1 MQSENN
7 FPSLSK
13 SKISKNDTLI
23 PKPIMK
29 YSDVLKQKKT
39 NVNNALKINDIS
51 NNEIKNENKTDLLI
65 NTISE
70 KTKKL
75 SIENNKSPIKHNLVK
90 PKPQDNI
97 NNKEDK
103 NKEEIQEKYQNHID
117 SIIKIQAWWRM
128 ISIVRSMKKINKE
141 KEDNKKKEDNKEN
154 EKKENIKKEPVIKK
168 TLPKK
173 PSFSDIVKL
182 TPPSSP
188 SPQTTTTSE
197 KVNIDKSTINSKK
210 SNKKNNNNKN
220 NEDENNNNVNS
231 EKKLKENE
239 RKKQTKSKKVNEELN
254 SIFKNMK
261 FMGLIEKE
269 IDDLTEKNTIVNG
282 KQFAKTKVITVKK
295 YSRNNSSSTFSIDDI
310 NDNAKETKKKG
321 GKNENKTSDKKS
333 FSKKKNVCFN
343 EKDEVFNEYNHVM
356 KKLDLHIRCDKK
368 SCLIDCY
375 RRLYKREW
383 EDDEETSEESSGS
396 SSNSESEESTENITT
411 TLKKKSDYLYNDI
424 YNPNYSKY
432 YSGSDFD
439 FGNRYFTGKE
449 RLKKALHLEPVEVTV
464 QKIIYQPMKYKQN
477 KRYQQKK
484 KNSNKRKQ
492 KAN

>member
-1 MQSENN
+1 MLSENN
-7 FPSLSK
+7 FPSLSNSKFSK
-13 SKISKNDTLI
+13 SDTLI
-23 PKPIMK
+23 HKPIMK

-39 NVNNALKINDIS
+39 NINNALKINDIS
-51 NNEIKNENKTDLLI
+51 NNEIKNENKTDILI

-70 KTKKL
+70 KTKNL
-75 SIENNKSPIKHNLVK
+75 SIENIKSPIDHNPVK
-90 PKPQDNI
+90 PKPQGNVNDNQ
-97 NNKEDK
+97 NK
-103 NKEEIQEKYQNHID
+103 NKEEIQKKYQNNID

-128 ISIVRSMKKINKE
+128 ISIIRSMKKMNKE
-141 KEDNKKKEDNKEN
+141 KEDNKESKKT
-154 EKKENIKKEPVIKK
+154 ENIKKETVIKK

-182 TPPSSP
+182 SPPS
-188 SPQTTTTSE
+188 QITTTSE
-197 KVNIDKSTINSKK
+197 KVNTEKSIINSKK
-210 SNKKNNNNKN
+210 SNKKNNNNNKKNNNKKN

-231 EKKLKENE
+231 EKVLKENV
-239 RKKQTKSKKVNEELN
+239 RKNQNKSKKVNEELN

-282 KQFAKTKVITVKK
+282 KQFAKTKVITVKR
-295 YSRNNSSSTFSIDDI
+295 YSRSNSFSTFNIDDI

-321 GKNENKTSDKKS
+321 GKNENKTKDKS
-333 FSKKKNVCFN
+333 SLSKKKNVCFN

-375 RRLYKREW
+375 RRLYKRGW
-383 EDDEETSEESSGS
+383 EDDEETSEESSNSGN
-396 SSNSESEESTENITT
+396 SSNSESEDNSDNTT
-411 TLKKKSDYLYNDI
+411 TLNKKSDYLYNDI

-464 QKIIYQPMKYKQN
+464 QKIIYQPMKFKQN
-477 KRYQQKK
+477 KRYQQKR
-484 KNSNKRKQ
+484 KNNNKRKQ
-492 KAN
+492 KTN

>member
-1 MQSENN
+1 MLSENN

-39 NVNNALKINDIS
+39 NVNNTLKI
-51 NNEIKNENKTDLLI
+51 NEIKNENKTDSLI
-65 NTISE
+65 NIISE
-70 KTKKL
+70 KTKRLSFENNKT
-75 SIENNKSPIKHNLVK
+75 SIENDTVK
-90 PKPQDNI
+90 PKPQDNV
-97 NNKEDK
+97 NNKKEE
-103 NKEEIQEKYQNHID
+103 NKEEIQKKYQNNID
-117 SIIKIQAWWRM
+117 SIIKIQKWWRLVSK
-128 ISIVRSMKKINKE
+128 IRSMKNMNKE
-141 KEDNKKKEDNKEN
+141 KEDNKEN

-182 TPPSSP
+182 TPPQ
-188 SPQTTTTSE
+188 QTTTNSE
-197 KVNIDKSTINSKK
+197 KVNTEKLTINSKK
-210 SNKKNNNNKN
+210 SNNKKNNNNN
-220 NEDENNNNVNS
+220 NNNNNKSNNDNENNNNVNS

-239 RKKQTKSKKVNEELN
+239 RKNQNKSKKVNEELN

-282 KQFAKTKVITVKK
+282 KQFAKTKVITIKK

-321 GKNENKTSDKKS
+321 GKNENKTKDKKS
-333 FSKKKNVCFN
+333 LSKKKNVCFN

-383 EDDEETSEESSGS
+383 EDDEETSEESSNSGN
-396 SSNSESEESTENITT
+396 SSNSESEDSTDNTTTTT
-411 TLKKKSDYLYNDI
+411 TLNKKSDYLYNDI

-464 QKIIYQPMKYKQN
+464 QKIIYQPMKFKQN
-477 KRYQQKK
+477 KLYQQKK
-484 KNSNKRKQ
+484 KNSKK
-492 KAN
+492 